1 MTSFHHFSKDNVNS
15 YPQIS
20 FHGIN
25 QTQAHPLSSGLIN
38 TNTNLNKTSNKFLTV
53 PSPIKNYNLSSA
65 NIIKN
70 HNDENIFNPRNPN
83 SPLRTP
89 ERLSREQSLI
99 SPINL
104 SPKIKKKCNSTRTN
118 LLLLVNKEFTEN
130 KKISKTKINSQS
142 LKDAEINY
150 TKQNSVYVSIQENI
164 YSPRCHMGEV
174 IQQKHGDCIH
184 SCDSYSPIEKSPLS
198 KFSNLD
204 KSLSRGDDSFCNSP
218 KRIKTSI
225 AGKKLNY
232 FRVSTIMKIEEN
244 FQKNENFEKNEI
256 FQKKSKFS
264 NNNFKPRPSIT
275 STLLNKNNKIDANL
289 EYINVDHGILKKN
302 TLKRTEKGFK
312 YLRSLARKYK
322 KPAKRRNSKFSTDFT
337 FEGLKEILCIKD
349 NIEIENLK
357 KDKIEKERE
366 RERDSHHVNNINS
379 SSRSIISLVE
389 KKSPNLNIITI
400 NDIPSNFQS
409 SSSNK
414 IPSYPN
420 IPPSTNNTNNLP
432 NNLSRRRNTQILAPS
447 LFIIPNEEEE
457 KEEKSSRSNSCS
469 SESSNTH
476 TDSNSDSPSSM
487 SDNSNSSV
495 SSMRLSETENMEE
508 NENNEL
514 TSYDNL
520 YNFPLSSNTTKSSSK
535 LKISSRNVNKYNA
548 NDLKSQSKRDVKTG
562 LCFNKPSSTS
572 TSSKKLNN
580 SFHHISKKDKE
591 DFFIELYQC

>member
-1 MTSFHHFSKDNVNS
+1 L
-15 YPQIS
+15 
-20 FHGIN
+20 GR
-25 QTQAHPLSSGLIN
+25 LI
-38 TNTNLNKTSNKFLTV
+38 KK
-53 PSPIKNYNLSSA
+53 INYNLSSNG

-89 ERLSREQSLI
+89 ERLSRQQSLI

-104 SPKIKKKCNSTRTN
+104 SPKVKKKCNSTRTN

-150 TKQNSVYVSIQENI
+150 TSQNSVYVSIQENI

-244 FQKNENFEKNEI
+244 FQKNENF
-256 FQKKSKFS
+256 QKKSKFLN

-322 KPAKRRNSKFSTDFT
+322 KPGKRRNSKFSTDFT

-357 KDKIEKERE
+357 KERE
-366 RERDSHHVNNINS
+366 RERDSCQA
-379 SSRSIISLVE
+379 SSRSIISLSE

-400 NDIPSNFQS
+400 NNIPSNFQS
-409 SSSNK
+409 SSCNN
-414 IPSYPN
+414 IPSYPK
-420 IPPSTNNTNNLP
+420 IETSTNNTNNLP

-476 TDSNSDSPSSM
+476 TDSNSDSPSSR
-487 SDNSNSSV
+487 SDVSNSSV

-514 TSYDNL
+514 ISYDKL
-520 YNFPLSSNTTKSSSK
+520 YNFPLSINTTKSSSK
-535 LKISSRNVNKYNA
+535 LKTSSRNVNKYNA

-572 TSSKKLNN
+572 TSNKKLNN

-591 DFFIELYQC
+591 DFCIELYQC